1 MASLNKVFL
10 IGNLV
15 RDPDARQTPTGTPV
29 TDMRLAVT
37 RQFRTSDGRQQDETC
52 FVDVTVWGRQAETVG
67 EYLRKGSPVLVEGRL
82 KLDEWTTKDNQK
94 VSRLSVVA
102 ERVQFLGAP
111 KKADYGDAPSSGGEV
126 NETRGSSKSMR
137 ATPVQAPESEAAAE
151 KESGGVDDENLP
163 F

>member
-15 RDPDARQTPTGTPV
+15 RDPDKRQTPTGTPV
-29 TDMRLAVT
+29 TDMRIAVT
-37 RQFRTSDGRQQDETC
+37 RQYRTQDGQQQQETC
-52 FVDVTVWGRQAETVG
+52 FVDVTVWGRQAEAAG
-67 EYLRKGSPVLVEGRL
+67 EYLKKGSPVLVEGRL

-94 VSRLSVVA
+94 ASRLSVVA

-111 KKADYGDAPSSGGEV
+111 RRNEYGDAPSGE
-126 NETRGSSKSMR
+126 NAARRESPKR
-137 ATPVQAPESEAAAE
+137 AQAPQAVSEPDEAE
-151 KESGGVDDENLP
+151 KGEAGDGDDENLP

>member
-37 RQFRTSDGRQQDETC
+37 RQYRTQDGRQQEETC

-67 EYLRKGSPVLVEGRL
+67 EYLKKGSPVLVEGRL

-94 VSRLSVVA
+94 ASRLSVVA

-111 KKADYGDAPSSGGEV
+111 RRGEYGDAPAGESAGA
-126 NETRGSSKSMR
+126 RPAPKR
-137 ATPVQAPESEAAAE
+137 AQVPQTAAPPPGEDPEKAPE
-151 KESGGVDDENLP
+151 GNDDENLP

>member
-15 RDPDARQTPTGTPV
+15 RDPDARQTPSGTPV

-37 RQFRTSDGRQQDETC
+37 RQYRTNDGRQQEETC
-52 FVDVTVWGRQAETVG
+52 FVDVTVWGRSAETAG
-67 EYLRKGSPVLVEGRL
+67 QYLRKGSPVLVEGRL

-94 VSRLSVVA
+94 ASRLSVVA

-111 KKADYGDAPSSGGEV
+111 RRGEYGDAPPDAGDARRRGRKKAPEATAMESEDGGED
-126 NETRGSSKSMR
+126 SLD
-137 ATPVQAPESEAAAE
+137 TPTA
-151 KESGGVDDENLP
+151 DDENIP

>member
-37 RQFRTSDGRQQDETC
+37 RQFRTADGRQQEETC

-94 VSRLSVVA
+94 ASRLSVVA

-111 KKADYGDAPSSGGEV
+111 KRADYGDAPSAGEA
-126 NETRGSSKSMR
+126 NETRGGSKRVR
-137 ATPVQAPESEAAAE
+137 AAPAETPEPDEAAE